1 MKNKVFNHFS
11 ICLGSKNI
19 WPEIGSRVHQ
29 GPKKK
34 KNRSVFNE
42 NTFFETA
49 TKNKFQGLFF
59 DFLGSEFFFFV
70 SLSLTE
76 KTGPQPLDYY
86 YSLHSCSS
94 RGQSF
99 GSCFIPTKRPK
110 PWQG

>member
-34 KNRSVFNE
+34 KNRSVFDE

-49 TKNKFQGLFF
+49 TKNKISRPFFRFFGVQILFF
-59 DFLGSEFFFFV
+59 CQM
-70 SLSLTE
+70 SL
-76 KTGPQPLDYY
+76 TGPQPLDYY